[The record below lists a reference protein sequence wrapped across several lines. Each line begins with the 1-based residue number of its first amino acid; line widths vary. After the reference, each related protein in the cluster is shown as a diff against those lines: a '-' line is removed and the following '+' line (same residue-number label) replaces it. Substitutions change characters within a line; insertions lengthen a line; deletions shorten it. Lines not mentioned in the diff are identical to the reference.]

1 MTPQEALTMADMKA
15 IQADTREK
23 MGKAIE
29 SLENNLSVLR
39 TGRANPGILKKI
51 VVEYYGSTVPIDQV
65 ASITTPDARTL
76 VITPWD
82 RGALNPI
89 EKAIR
94 DSDLGL
100 NPNNKGDTIFISLPM
115 LTEERR
121 KDLVKNA
128 KNYAEDA
135 RIAIRNIR
143 KHGLDEV
150 KKVEGIGDDEIKRG
164 EAEVQK
170 ITDEFVAKVDQ
181 TFQKKEQ
188 EILG

>member
-1 MTPQEALTMADMKA
+1 MADMKA
-15 IQADTREK
+15 ISVDTRER

-29 SLENNLSVLR
+29 ALENNLGVLR

-51 VVEYYGSTVPIDQV
+51 TVDYYGSTVPVDQV

-82 RGALNPI
+82 RGALGPI
-89 EKAIR
+89 ERAIR

-121 KDLVKNA
+121 KELVKNA

-135 RIAIRNIR
+135 RIAIRNLR
-143 KHGLDEV
+143 KHALDEV
-150 KKVEGIGDDEIKRG
+150 KKLEGVSSDDIKRG

-170 ITDEFVAKVDQ
+170 ITDEYIGRVDQ
-181 TFQKKEQ
+181 TFAKKEQ
-188 EILG
+188 DILG

>member
-1 MTPQEALTMADMKA
+1 MADMKS

-29 SLENNLSVLR
+29 AFENSLSVLR
-39 TGRANPGILKKI
+39 TGRANPGILKKV
-51 VVEYYGSTVPIDQV
+51 VVEYYGSSVPIDQV
-65 ASITTPDARTL
+65 ASITSPDARTL

-121 KDLVKNA
+121 KELVKNA
-128 KNYAEDA
+128 KTYAEDA
-135 RIAIRNIR
+135 RIAVRNLR
-143 KHGLDEV
+143 KHSLDEV
-150 KKVEGIGDDEIKRG
+150 KKVEGLGEDEIKRG
-164 EAEVQK
+164 EGDVQK
-170 ITDEFVAKVDQ
+170 ITDEFIARIDSI
-181 TFQKKEQ
+181 FQKKEQ

>member
-1 MTPQEALTMADMKA
+1 MADMKA

-51 VVEYYGSTVPIDQV
+51 VVDYYGSSVPIDQV
-65 ASITTPDARTL
+65 ASISTPDARTL

-121 KDLVKNA
+121 RDLVKNA
-128 KNYAEDA
+128 KSYSEDA
-135 RIAIRNIR
+135 RIAVRNIR
-143 KHGLDEV
+143 KHALDEV

-164 EAEVQK
+164 EADVQK
-170 ITDEFVAKVDQ
+170 ITDEFIARVDQ

>member
-1 MTPQEALTMADMKA
+1 MADMKA

-51 VVEYYGSTVPIDQV
+51 VVDYYGSSVPIDQV
-65 ASITTPDARTL
+65 ASISTPDARTL

-164 EAEVQK
+164 EADVQK
-170 ITDEFVAKVDQ
+170 ITDEFIAKVEM

>member
-1 MTPQEALTMADMKA
+1 MADMKS
-15 IQADTREK
+15 IQADARER

-29 SLENNLSVLR
+29 ALESNLSVLR
-39 TGRANPGILKKI
+39 TGRANPGILKKVI
-51 VVEYYGSTVPIDQV
+51 VDYYGSTMPIDQV

-82 RGALNPI
+82 RGALGPI

-135 RIAIRNIR
+135 RIAVRNIR
-143 KHGLDEV
+143 KHALDEV

-170 ITDEFVAKVDQ
+170 ITDEFIARVDS
-181 TFQKKEQ
+181 TFHKKEQ

>member
-1 MTPQEALTMADMKA
+1 MADMKT

-51 VVEYYGSTVPIDQV
+51 IVDYYGSTMPIDQV

-121 KDLVKNA
+121 RDLVKNA
-128 KNYAEDA
+128 KSYSEDA
-135 RIAIRNIR
+135 RIAVRNIR
-143 KHGLDEV
+143 KHALDEV
-150 KKVEGIGDDEIKRG
+150 KKVDGIGDDEIKRG
-164 EAEVQK
+164 EADVQK
-170 ITDEFVAKVDQ
+170 ITDEFIARVDQ

>member
-1 MTPQEALTMADMKA
+1 MADMKS
-15 IQADTREK
+15 IQADARER

-29 SLENNLSVLR
+29 ALENNLSVLR
-39 TGRANPGILKKI
+39 TGRANPGILKK
-51 VVEYYGSTVPIDQV
+51 VLVDYYGSTMPIDQV

-128 KNYAEDA
+128 RNYAEEA
-135 RIAIRNIR
+135 RVAVRSIR
-143 KHGLDEV
+143 KQALDEV
-150 KKVEGIGDDEIKRG
+150 KKVEGVGDDDIKRG

-170 ITDEFVAKVDQ
+170 ITDEYIARVDS
-181 TFQKKEQ
+181 TFHKKEQ

>member
-1 MTPQEALTMADMKA
+1 MADMKA

-51 VVEYYGSTVPIDQV
+51 VVEYYGSQVPIDQV
-65 ASITTPDARTL
+65 ASISTPDARTL

-82 RGALNPI
+82 RGALAPI
-89 EKAIR
+89 ERAIR

-164 EAEVQK
+164 EADVQK
-170 ITDEFVAKVDQ
+170 ITDEFIGKVES

>member
-1 MTPQEALTMADMKA
+1 MADMKS
-15 IQADTREK
+15 IQADARER

-29 SLENNLSVLR
+29 ALENNLSVLR
-39 TGRANPGILKKI
+39 TGRANPGILKK
-51 VVEYYGSTVPIDQV
+51 VLVDYYGSTMPIDQV

-82 RGALNPI
+82 RGALAPI
-89 EKAIR
+89 ERAIR

-128 KNYAEDA
+128 KNYSEDA
-135 RIAIRNIR
+135 RVAIRNIR
-143 KHGLDEV
+143 KQTLDEV

-164 EAEVQK
+164 EADVQK
-170 ITDEFVAKVDQ
+170 ITDEYVARVDS

>member
-1 MTPQEALTMADMKA
+1 MADMKS
-15 IQADTREK
+15 IQADAREK
-23 MGKAIE
+23 MNKAIE
-29 SLENNLSVLR
+29 AFENNLSVLR

-51 VVEYYGSTVPIDQV
+51 VVDYYGSQMPIDQV

-135 RIAIRNIR
+135 RIAVRNLR
-143 KHGLDEV
+143 KHALDEV
-150 KKVEGIGDDEIKRG
+150 KKVEGLGEDEIKRG
-164 EAEVQK
+164 EADVQK
-170 ITDEFVAKVDQ
+170 ITDEFVAKVDSV
-181 TFQKKEQ
+181 FQKKEQ

>member
-1 MTPQEALTMADMKA
+1 MPDIKA
-15 IQADTREK
+15 IQADARER

-29 SLENNLSVLR
+29 ALENNLSVLR
-39 TGRANPGILKKI
+39 TGRANPGILKK
-51 VVEYYGSTVPIDQV
+51 VMVEYYGSSMPIDQV

-128 KNYAEDA
+128 KNYAEEA
-135 RIAIRNIR
+135 RVAIRSIR
-143 KHGLDEV
+143 KHALDEV
-150 KKVEGIGDDEIKRG
+150 KKVEGVGDDEIKRA

-170 ITDEFVAKVDQ
+170 ITDEYIKRVED
-181 TFQKKEQ
+181 TFHKKEQ

>member
-1 MTPQEALTMADMKA
+1 MADMKH
-15 IQADTREK
+15 IQTDTRAK

-29 SLENNLSVLR
+29 SLESNLSVLR

-51 VVEYYGSTVPIDQV
+51 VVDYYGSTMPIDQV
-65 ASITTPDARTL
+65 ASITSPDARTL

-100 NPNNKGDTIFISLPM
+100 NPNNKGDTIFISVPM

-121 KDLVKNA
+121 KEMVKNA
-128 KNYAEDA
+128 KHYAEEA
-135 RIAIRNIR
+135 RIAVRNLR
-143 KHGLDEV
+143 KHALDEV
-150 KKVEGIGDDEIKRG
+150 KKIDGIGEDDVKRG
-164 EAEVQK
+164 EADVQK
-170 ITDEFVAKVDQ
+170 ITDEFITKVDGVLH
-181 TFQKKEQ
+181 KKEQ

>member
-1 MTPQEALTMADMKA
+1 MADMKH
-15 IQADTREK
+15 IQADSREK
-23 MGKAIE
+23 MHKAIE
-29 SLENNLSVLR
+29 ALESNLSVLR
-39 TGRANPGILKKI
+39 TGRANPGILKK
-51 VVEYYGSTVPIDQV
+51 VLVDYYGQTMPIDQV

-82 RGALNPI
+82 RGALSPI

-100 NPNNKGDTIFISLPM
+100 NPNNKGDTIFISVPM

-121 KDLVKNA
+121 KEMVKNA
-128 KNYAEDA
+128 KQYAEEA
-135 RIAIRNIR
+135 RIAVRNLR
-143 KHGLDEV
+143 KHALDEV
-150 KKVEGIGDDEIKRG
+150 KKIDGIGEDDVKRG

-170 ITDEFVAKVDQ
+170 ITDEFIAKVES
-181 TFQKKEQ
+181 TVQKKEQ

>member
-1 MTPQEALTMADMKA
+1 MADMKA

-23 MGKAIE
+23 MTKAIE

-51 VVEYYGSTVPIDQV
+51 VVDYYGSTVPIDQV
-65 ASITTPDARTL
+65 ASISTPDARTL

-135 RIAIRNIR
+135 RIAVRNIR
-143 KHGLDEV
+143 KHSLDEV

-164 EAEVQK
+164 EADVQK
-170 ITDEFVAKVDQ
+170 ITDEFVARVDS

>member
-1 MTPQEALTMADMKA
+1 MSDFKTIQTNFRERMT
-15 IQADTREK
+15 
-23 MGKAIE
+23 KAIE
-29 SLENNLSVLR
+29 AFENNLSVLR
-39 TGRANPGILKKI
+39 TGRANPSILKKI
-51 VVEYYGSTVPIDQV
+51 VVDYYGSQMPVDQV
-65 ASITTPDARTL
+65 ASITAPDARTL

-82 RGALNPI
+82 RGALSPI

-128 KNYAEDA
+128 KSYAEDA
-135 RIAIRNIR
+135 RIAIRNLR
-143 KHGLDEV
+143 KQALDEV
-150 KKVEGIGDDEIKRG
+150 KKLEGLGEDEIKRG
-164 EAEVQK
+164 EGDVQK
-170 ITDEFVAKVDQ
+170 LTDEFILKVDAI
-181 TFQKKEQ
+181 FQKKEQ

>member
-1 MTPQEALTMADMKA
+1 MKS
-15 IQADTREK
+15 IQADARER

-29 SLENNLSVLR
+29 ALENNLSVLR
-39 TGRANPGILKKI
+39 TGRANPGILKK
-51 VVEYYGSTVPIDQV
+51 VLVDYYGSTMPIDQV

-128 KNYAEDA
+128 RNYAEDA
-135 RIAIRNIR
+135 RVAVRSIR
-143 KHGLDEV
+143 KQALDEV
-150 KKVEGIGDDEIKRG
+150 KKVEGVGDDDIKRG
-164 EAEVQK
+164 EVEVQK
-170 ITDEFVAKVDQ
+170 ITDEFTARVDS
-181 TFQKKEQ
+181 TFHKKEQ

>member
-1 MTPQEALTMADMKA
+1 MADMKS
-15 IQADTREK
+15 IQADARDR

-39 TGRANPGILKKI
+39 TGRANPGILKK
-51 VVEYYGSTVPIDQV
+51 VLVDYYGSTVPIDQV
-65 ASITTPDARTL
+65 ASISTPDARTL

-82 RGALNPI
+82 RGALAPI
-89 EKAIR
+89 ERAIR

-128 KNYAEDA
+128 KNYSEDA
-135 RIAIRNIR
+135 RVAIRNIR
-143 KHGLDEV
+143 KQTLDEV

-164 EAEVQK
+164 EADVQK
-170 ITDEFVAKVDQ
+170 ITDEYVARVDS

>member
-1 MTPQEALTMADMKA
+1 MDMKQ
-15 IQADTREK
+15 IQSESRSK
-23 MGKAIE
+23 MLKAIE
-29 SLENNLSVLR
+29 ALDQSLSVLR
-39 TGRANPGILKKI
+39 TGRANPGILKK
-51 VVEYYGSTVPIDQV
+51 VQVDYYGSTMPIDQV
-65 ASITTPDARTL
+65 ASISTPDARTL

-121 KDLVKNA
+121 KDLIKNA
-128 KNYAEDA
+128 RTYGEDA
-135 RIAIRNIR
+135 KVAVRSLR
-143 KHGLDEV
+143 KHALDDL
-150 KKVEGIGDDEIKRG
+150 KKVDGVGEDEIKRG

-170 ITDEFVAKVDQ
+170 LTDEFIKRVDE
-181 TFQKKEQ
+181 TVSAKEQ
-188 EILG
+188 DILG

>member
-1 MTPQEALTMADMKA
+1 MADMKA
-15 IQADTREK
+15 INADTRER

-29 SLENNLSVLR
+29 ALESNLGVLR
-39 TGRANPGILKKI
+39 TGRANPGILKK
-51 VVEYYGSTVPIDQV
+51 VTVEYYGSTMPIDQV

-89 EKAIR
+89 ERAIR

-121 KDLVKNA
+121 RDLVKNA

-135 RIAIRNIR
+135 RIAIRNLR
-143 KHGLDEV
+143 KHALDEV
-150 KKVEGIGDDEIKRG
+150 KKLEGVGDDEIKRG

-170 ITDEFVAKVDQ
+170 LTDEYIRRVDD
-181 TFQKKEQ
+181 TFAKKEQ
-188 EILG
+188 DILG

>member
-1 MTPQEALTMADMKA
+1 MADMKS
-15 IQADTREK
+15 IQADARER

-29 SLENNLSVLR
+29 ALENNLSVLR
-39 TGRANPGILKKI
+39 TGRANPGILKK
-51 VVEYYGSTVPIDQV
+51 VLVDYYGSTMPIDQV

-121 KDLVKNA
+121 RDLVKNA
-128 KNYAEDA
+128 KNYSEDA
-135 RIAIRNIR
+135 RVAIRNIR
-143 KHGLDEV
+143 KQTLDEV

-164 EAEVQK
+164 EADVQK
-170 ITDEFVAKVDQ
+170 ITDEYVARVDS

>member
-1 MTPQEALTMADMKA
+1 MADLKT
-15 IQADTREK
+15 IQSDTRER
-23 MGKAIE
+23 MTKAIE
-29 SLENNLSVLR
+29 ALENNLSVLR

-51 VVEYYGSTVPIDQV
+51 VVDYYGSSVPIDQV

-76 VITPWD
+76 VISPWD

-135 RIAIRNIR
+135 RIVVRNLR
-143 KHGLDEV
+143 KHALDEV
-150 KKVEGIGDDEIKRG
+150 KKMEGVGDDEIKRG

-170 ITDEFVAKVDQ
+170 ITDEYIARVES
-181 TFQKKEQ
+181 TFTKKEQ

>member
-1 MTPQEALTMADMKA
+1 MADMKT
-15 IQADTREK
+15 IQSDTRER
-23 MGKAIE
+23 MGKALE
-29 SLENNLSVLR
+29 SLDSNLGILR

-51 VVEYYGSTVPIDQV
+51 VVDYYGSTMPLDQV
-65 ASITTPDARTL
+65 ASVTTPDARTL

-100 NPNNKGDTIFISLPM
+100 NPNNKGDTIFITVPM

-121 KDLVKNA
+121 KEMVKNA
-128 KNYAEDA
+128 KGYAEDA
-135 RIAIRNIR
+135 RIAVRNLR
-143 KHGLDEV
+143 KHALDEV
-150 KKVEGIGDDEIKRG
+150 KKVEGLGDDEIKRG
-164 EAEVQK
+164 EGDVQK
-170 ITDEFVAKVDQ
+170 ITDEYIAKVDQ
-181 TFQKKEQ
+181 IVLKKEQ

>member
-1 MTPQEALTMADMKA
+1 MADMKS
-15 IQADTREK
+15 IQADAREK
-23 MGKAIE
+23 MNKAIE
-29 SLENNLSVLR
+29 AFENNLSVLR

-51 VVEYYGSTVPIDQV
+51 VVDYYGSQMPIDQV

-135 RIAIRNIR
+135 RIAVRNLR
-143 KHGLDEV
+143 KHALDEV
-150 KKVEGIGDDEIKRG
+150 KKVEGLGEDEIKRG
-164 EAEVQK
+164 EADVQK
-170 ITDEFVAKVDQ
+170 ITDEFIAKVDSV
-181 TFQKKEQ
+181 FQKKEQ

>member
-1 MTPQEALTMADMKA
+1 MADMKA
-15 IQADTREK
+15 IQSDARER

-29 SLENNLSVLR
+29 ALENNLSVLR
-39 TGRANPGILKKI
+39 TGRANPGILKK
-51 VVEYYGSTVPIDQV
+51 VLVDYYGSTVPIDQV

-128 KNYAEDA
+128 RNYAEDA
-135 RIAIRNIR
+135 RIAVRNLR
-143 KHGLDEV
+143 KQALDEV
-150 KKVEGIGDDEIKRG
+150 KKVAGVGDDEIKRG

-170 ITDEFVAKVDQ
+170 LTDEFIARVEA
-181 TFQKKEQ
+181 TFHKKEQ

>member
-1 MTPQEALTMADMKA
+1 MPDMKA
-15 IQADTREK
+15 IQSDARER

-39 TGRANPGILKKI
+39 TGRANPGILKK
-51 VVEYYGSTVPIDQV
+51 VMVDYYGSTMPVDQV

-121 KDLVKNA
+121 RDLVKNA

-135 RIAIRNIR
+135 RVAIRSIR
-143 KHGLDEV
+143 KHALDEV

-164 EAEVQK
+164 EVEVQK
-170 ITDEFVAKVDQ
+170 LTDEYIKRVED
-181 TFQKKEQ
+181 TFHKKEQ